1 MKFSNLHYSSSS
13 FVKACRILF
22 LVWSDLELLI
32 NIVIIRTAAKA
43 EFYANEELFVFV
55 PLSSENVSEIILQV
69 TSAHESSKNLTAS
82 PFTATLAILCD
93 YKTAVQLLFN
103 SRAICAICEHNESR
117 WTISL
122 RLFSFRK
129 YNYYR
134 HLPYPSK
141 KQRPRRML
149 WWGRSV
155 CLSVR
160 LYKFRPDRI
169 TTLNLE

>member
-122 RLFSFRK
+122 GLFSFRK
-129 YNYYR
+129 YTITAIY
-134 HLPYPSK
+134 HFLPRNNDPDECS
-141 KQRPRRML
+141 
-149 WWGRSV
+149 GGVVVSV
-155 CLSVR
+155 CLS
-160 LYKFRPDRI
+160 DCI
-169 TTLNLE
+169 NLDLIGSQH